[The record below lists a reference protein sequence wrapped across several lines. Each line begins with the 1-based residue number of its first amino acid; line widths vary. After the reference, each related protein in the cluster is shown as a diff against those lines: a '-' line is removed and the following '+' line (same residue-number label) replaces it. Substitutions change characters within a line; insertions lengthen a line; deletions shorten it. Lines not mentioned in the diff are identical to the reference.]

1 MIIFKTETKNKNR
14 LHVNRNITK
23 QKLRLSI
30 LIGNDIRY
38 EVADIN
44 ELVATLTDNRANF
57 NRQTKQKTKPTHHPT
72 IKDY

>member
-44 ELVATLTDNRANF
+44 ELAPILKRLVINDR
-57 NRQTKQKTKPTHHPT
+57 KTKYFSCMWA
-72 IKDY
+72 K

>member
-14 LHVNRNITK
+14 LHVNRTIRK

-44 ELVATLTDNRANF
+44 ELAV
-57 NRQTKQKTKPTHHPT
+57 
-72 IKDY
+72 I